1 MPTDMTASGWYPSNV
16 QVLRSWRPWG
26 PHGLRQAL
34 VEMQML
40 ATNFGGGG
48 DFYPTNGI
56 PAPAPTLVGFRE
68 SIEYII
74 PVSPF
79 MRVSGNGMPSLPAN
93 ALPWG
98 CQPPT
103 YGVSGG
109 TVSNPVRIR
118 VFSNRFSTAVS
129 AGAGAEATYTR
140 QVEYCTLYTASS
152 VFSTDAMKAYG
163 IFVGK

>member
-1 MPTDMTASGWYPSNV
+1 MVDMTVSGWYPSNV

-26 PHGLRQAL
+26 PQGLRHAL
-34 VEMQML
+34 VELQML
-40 ATNFGGGG
+40 ATNFAAGAAC
-48 DFYPTNGI
+48 YPTDGI
-56 PAPAPTLVGFRE
+56 PAPGPTLVGMRE

-74 PVSPF
+74 PISPF
-79 MRVSGNGMPSLPAN
+79 TRVSGSGQPSLPARSI
-93 ALPWG
+93 PWG

-118 VFSNRFSTAVS
+118 VFGNRFSTAVS
-129 AGAGAEATYTR
+129 AGAGAEATYTQ
-140 QVEYCTLYTASS
+140 QVEYATLYTASTI
-152 VFSTDAMKAYG
+152 FTTDAMKAYG